1 LAVKE
6 TIKVLDPSGGAN
18 LSNVRAHNER
28 LVMALVRRHGSLP
41 KSEIAKRTGLSA
53 QTITVIMRSLEQDG
67 LLLRG
72 EPQRGKVGQPSVP
85 MRLNPEGAYSLG
97 INAGRRGVDLILIDF
112 LGNVVETRYRHYAY
126 PTPKEVL
133 DFASSEIAS
142 ITRSLAPEQQSRI
155 AGIGL
160 SMPFELWN
168 WAEKIGAPQEA
179 MDAWRETDLQQ
190 QLTSLTGFTTYLRN
204 DATSACG
211 AELIFGRGPELQNYI
226 YFFVGTFIGGGI
238 VLDHSIY
245 TGPTGYAGAIGPLP
259 VRSTSGKMTQL
270 LEYASVFS
278 LETRL
283 REKGLDYSPIF
294 AETDDW
300 SAFGAVL
307 DDWIDETAEYL
318 AIAILSAC
326 SFIDFEAAIIDGVF
340 PASVRTRLCNSTK
353 QNIEKLDRQGLR
365 EPVIIEGTLGKH
377 ARALGGATLPL
388 FSRYLLDQSV
398 LIN

>member
-1 LAVKE
+1 MTEV
-6 TIKVLDPSGGAN
+6 TSKVLDPSGGAN

-28 LVMALVRRHGSLP
+28 LVLALVRRHGSLP
-41 KSEIAKRTGLSA
+41 KSEIARRTGLSA
-53 QTITVIMRSLEQDG
+53 QTISVIMRSLEQDG

-72 EPQRGKVGQPSVP
+72 DPQRGKVGQPSIP
-85 MRLNPEGAYSLG
+85 MRLNPEGVYSLG
-97 INAGRRGVDLILIDF
+97 INAGRRRADLVLVDF
-112 LGNVVETRYRHYAY
+112 VGNVVLKRHRNYSY
-126 PTPKEVL
+126 PTPSEVL
-133 DFASSEIAS
+133 DFASTEIAS
-142 ITRSLAPEQQSRI
+142 ITQSMKPAHRSRI

-168 WAEKIGAPQEA
+168 WAEKIGAPQKQ
-179 MDAWRETDLQQ
+179 MDAWRNTDLKQE
-190 QLTSLTGFTTYLRN
+190 LTKLTGLDTFLRN

-211 AELIFGRGPELQNYI
+211 AELIFGRGPELENFV

-259 VRSTSGKMTQL
+259 VRDSSGQMTQL
-270 LEYASVFS
+270 LDHASIYS

-283 REKGLDYSPIF
+283 IDKGLDCSPIWSE
-294 AETDDW
+294 ADDW
-300 SAFGAVL
+300 SAFGEVL
-307 DDWIDETAEYL
+307 DDWIGDTAHHL

-326 SFIDFEAAIIDGVF
+326 SFIDFEGVIVDGMLPTAVRSALCEAIKEEIVKF
-340 PASVRTRLCNSTK
+340 
-353 QNIEKLDRQGLR
+353 DRQGLR
-365 EPVIIEGTLGKH
+365 EPTIVEGTLGQQ
-377 ARALGGATLPL
+377 ARPLGGAALPL